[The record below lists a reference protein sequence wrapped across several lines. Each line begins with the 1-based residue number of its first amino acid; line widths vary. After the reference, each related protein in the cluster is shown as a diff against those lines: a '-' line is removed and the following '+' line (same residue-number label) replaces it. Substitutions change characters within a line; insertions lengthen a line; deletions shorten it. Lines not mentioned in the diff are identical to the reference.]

1 MLCASSENL
10 YQMKYFF
17 IFISIFLTKTSLG
30 QSTNFGKIPKVVK
43 AAIEK
48 NYEYRNVF
56 YHYFDTYEKG
66 YLIWFYN
73 NSTVHWKLMDKS
85 KVKKSGSFNSSG
97 NFDRGTI
104 YAINEVL
111 NNSITELAEKSDC
124 THVLDGS
131 TFGYVLTLENKE
143 IVGLNFINTS
153 ECLRENKTFI
163 AKDFFTILDFNFKI
177 TTAE

>member
-1 MLCASSENL
+1 M
-10 YQMKYFF
+10 
-17 IFISIFLTKTSLG
+17 G

-43 AAIEK
+43 TAIEK
-48 NYEYRNVF
+48 NYEHRNVF

-85 KVKKSGSFNSSG
+85 KVKKSGTFISSG
-97 NFDRGTI
+97 DFDGRTT
-104 YAINEVL
+104 YAVNKSL
-111 NNSITELAEKSDC
+111 NNSITEFEKKSDC
-124 THVLDGS
+124 SHVLDGS
-131 TFGYVLTLENKE
+131 TFGYVLTLDNKE

-153 ECLRENKTFI
+153 ECLRENKTFM
-163 AKDFFTILDFNFKI
+163 AKDLLTILKLNFKI